1 MLLLA
6 MKGLS
11 GCGKSTLSRALSKQ
25 LGWPLIDADTPITK
39 GGIAPYTGC
48 NPPFCDRFNL
58 RYSAPCYTERTT
70 HHRSRART
78 YGLA

>member
-1 MLLLA
+1 MWLLA

-48 NPPFCDRFNL
+48 NPPFCDRF
-58 RYSAPCYTERTT
+58 
-70 HHRSRART
+70 
-78 YGLA
+78 